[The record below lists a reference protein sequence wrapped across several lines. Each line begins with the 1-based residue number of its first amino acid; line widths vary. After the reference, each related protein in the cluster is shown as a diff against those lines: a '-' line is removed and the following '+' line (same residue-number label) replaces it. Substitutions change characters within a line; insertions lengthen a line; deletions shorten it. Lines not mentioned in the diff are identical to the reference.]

1 MILFLFVGIRSLR
14 NCPFLT
20 VTKFKERTRIAHYSG
35 LPELMSM
42 FKQIADIRTSD
53 TLKLDVPECEYK
65 IVNVEATEFQ
75 KELVAELSERADAI
89 NSGNV
94 DPTIDNMLKITS
106 TRS

>member
-1 MILFLFVGIRSLR
+1 MKRKLNNVNKKEKSTILFYQFTLEIILFFYLSVFGIRSLQ

-65 IVNVEATEFQ
+65 VVNIEATEFQ
-75 KELVAELSERADAI
+75 K
-89 NSGNV
+89 
-94 DPTIDNMLKITS
+94 
-106 TRS
+106 